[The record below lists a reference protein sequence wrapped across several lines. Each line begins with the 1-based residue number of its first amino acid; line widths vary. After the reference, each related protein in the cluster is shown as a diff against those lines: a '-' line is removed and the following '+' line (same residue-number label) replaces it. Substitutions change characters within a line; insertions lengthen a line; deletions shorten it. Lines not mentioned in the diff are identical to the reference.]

1 MKIGFIAMSG
11 IRAEDQELLKMG
23 LTLPGFLERSKVI
36 ASLPSLGLLT
46 LAALT
51 PENHSRRYIDVQDPN
66 DQAVSDAIL
75 QEFDLV
81 AISSLS
87 AQIRDAYSLAER
99 ARSLGVKTV
108 IGGLHVTACK
118 NEALKHVDCVVVG
131 EGEPVWP
138 QILEDLER
146 GNLKSCYHSEE
157 EFDLANAPVPAFELL
172 DIDRYNRLT
181 VQTSRGCNHSCEFCA
196 SSILLTKRYKQK
208 PENLVLAEIDRI
220 LEIWPKP
227 FIEFADDNSF
237 VNKNYWKRLL
247 PKLAERGIRWFTESD
262 LSIADDPELLTM
274 MRKSGCAQVLIGLE
288 NPEPIAL
295 SGLETRSNWKA
306 RQTSKYKRA
315 IKTIQSHGISVNG
328 CFILGLDQHREDCFD
343 AIYDFVK
350 DSGLHEV
357 QITIQTAFP
366 GTPLYRRLA
375 QTNRLLRKD
384 AWETCTLFDINY
396 RPLNLTVEQLRRGFH
411 DLSRRLYS
419 QEATSERKKIFRRI
433 LRECARNSVFTKNEP
448 PVRELTS
455 FSSN

>member
-11 IRAEDQELLKMG
+11 IRAEDQELLEMG

-51 PENHSRRYIDVQDPN
+51 PGNFSRSYIDVQDPN
-66 DQAVSDAIL
+66 DQAVSEAVL

-87 AQIRDAYSLAER
+87 AQIRDAYTLADR

-108 IGGLHVTACK
+108 MGGLHITACPE
-118 NEALKHVDCVVVG
+118 EALNHVDCVVVG

-138 QILEDLER
+138 QLLADLEE
-146 GNLKSCYHSEE
+146 GNLQPCYRSDE

-196 SSILLTKRYKQK
+196 SSILLTKGYKQK
-208 PENLVLAEIDRI
+208 PEQLVLAEIDRI

-237 VNKNYWKRLL
+237 VNKDYWRSLL
-247 PKLAERGIRWFTESD
+247 PKLAERKVRWFTESD
-262 LSIADDPELLTM
+262 LSIADDPELLKM
-274 MRKSGCAQVLIGLE
+274 MRESGCAQVLIGFE
-288 NPEPIAL
+288 NPEPEAL
-295 SGLETRSNWKA
+295 LGLETRSNWKA
-306 RQTSKYKRA
+306 RQTAKYKQA
-315 IKTIQSHGISVNG
+315 IDTIQSHGISVNG
-328 CFILGLDQHREDCFD
+328 CFILGLDQHREGCFD
-343 AIYDFVK
+343 AVYDFVK

-366 GTPLYRRLA
+366 GTPLYKRLEKSD
-375 QTNRLLRKD
+375 RLLQKD
-384 AWETCTLFDINY
+384 AWETCTLFDINFI
-396 RPLNLTVEQLRRGFH
+396 PLHLTVEQLRRGFH
-411 DLSRRLYS
+411 GLSRRLYS
-419 QEATSERKKIFRRI
+419 QEATMERKNAFRRV
-433 LRECARNSVFTKNEP
+433 LRDVVKKSGLRGEALVQN
-448 PVRELTS
+448 
-455 FSSN
+455 